1 MKHEKKK
8 ISKMVDEILTYFL
21 FHYNSPAEIRVTPKS
36 GSYLLEFTFSKVEM
50 DKKEFEKLKNR
61 LVSKRVPELE
71 DYYWQLAGELDDSDE
86 LMLVAMMSDT
96 VEMKQ
101 DAGQVKIKVTRKL

>member
-21 FHYNSPAEIRVTPKS
+21 FHYESPAEIRVTPKPDA
-36 GSYLLEFTFSKVEM
+36 YLLEFTFSKVTI
-50 DKKEFEKLKNR
+50 DKKQFEQLKNR
-61 LVSKRVPELE
+61 LVGKRVPELE

-86 LMLVAMMSDT
+86 LMLVAMMSDS
-96 VEMKQ
+96 VEMKLEN
-101 DAGQVKIKVTRKL
+101 DRISLKIKRKL